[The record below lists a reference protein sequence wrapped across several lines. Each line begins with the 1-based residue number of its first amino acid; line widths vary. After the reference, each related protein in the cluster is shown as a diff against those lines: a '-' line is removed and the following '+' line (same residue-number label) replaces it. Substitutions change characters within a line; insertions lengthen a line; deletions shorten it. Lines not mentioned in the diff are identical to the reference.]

1 MYKHI
6 LSKNLDNEHKIQKYE
21 ILLMSKWILV
31 FLITFIC
38 YSPIYASEISNQA
51 RDDIES
57 IIYKA
62 INRSGLNST
71 HVVGIVSSKTQEN
84 VHRTKIYGLVEES
97 MESIFSSRS
106 RLADR
111 DRLKEIENKMKL
123 IEEIGETADGAQLW
137 LDGTTAFEGV
147 SLSLLEG
154 IDYFVWS
161 NVKKISQE
169 KVNIK
174 ISILEIKGLRSG
186 IASGETKIDDIL
198 REVDVNSENYSKWE
212 KEYSGWKEE
221 YQSAI
226 YWENVWKWTHRG
238 TLVFSLFS
246 IGLEE
251 NPTNTLFVS
260 ASMVGAVIGTTLWWI
275 NSNRVKTLR
284 EKGIEKN
291 YPLVFS
297 IIPSN
302 NKISLNVTYK
312 LVF

>member
-1 MYKHI
+1 MYKSI
-6 LSKNLDNEHKIQKYE
+6 C
-21 ILLMSKWILV
+21 V
-31 FLITFIC
+31 VLIFFI
-38 YSPIYASEISNQA
+38 YSSPIYASELSNQA

-62 INRSGLNST
+62 INQSGLGYK
-71 HVVGIVSSKTQEN
+71 HVVGILPPKIQRKI
-84 VHRTKIYGLVEES
+84 HRTKFYGLVEES
-97 MESIFSSRS
+97 MESIFASRS

-147 SLSLLEG
+147 SLSLVEG

-198 REVDVNSENYSKWE
+198 QEVDVNSENYSKWE
-212 KEYSGWKEE
+212 KGYSGWKEE

-260 ASMVGAVIGTTLWWI
+260 ASMVGAVIATTLWWI

-284 EKGIEKN
+284 EKGIDKN

-312 LVF
+312 LIF

>member
-1 MYKHI
+1 MYKSI
-6 LSKNLDNEHKIQKYE
+6 C
-21 ILLMSKWILV
+21 V
-31 FLITFIC
+31 VLIFFI
-38 YSPIYASEISNQA
+38 YSSPIYASELSNQA

-62 INRSGLNST
+62 INQSGLGYK
-71 HVVGIVSSKTQEN
+71 HVVGIVPPKIQRN
-84 VHRTKIYGLVEES
+84 INRTKFYGLVEES

-123 IEEIGETADGAQLW
+123 IEEIGETADGVQLW

-161 NVKKISQE
+161 NVKQISQE
-169 KVNIK
+169 KVSIK

-198 REVDVNSENYSKWE
+198 REIDVNSENYSKWE

-251 NPTNTLFVS
+251 NPTNTLFIS

-275 NSNRVKTLR
+275 NFNRVKTLR

>member
-1 MYKHI
+1 MYKSI
-6 LSKNLDNEHKIQKYE
+6 C
-21 ILLMSKWILV
+21 V
-31 FLITFIC
+31 VLIFFI
-38 YSPIYASEISNQA
+38 YSSPIYASELSNQA

-62 INRSGLNST
+62 INQSGLGYK
-71 HVVGIVSSKTQEN
+71 HVVGIVPPKIQRKI
-84 VHRTKIYGLVEES
+84 HRTKFYGLVEES
-97 MESIFSSRS
+97 MESIFASRS

-123 IEEIGETADGAQLW
+123 IEENGETADGAQLW

-154 IDYFVWS
+154 IDFFVWS
-161 NVKKISQE
+161 NVKQISQE
-169 KVNIK
+169 KVSIK
-174 ISILEIKGLRSG
+174 ISIFEIKGLRGG

-198 REVDVNSENYSKWE
+198 REIDVNSENYSKWE

-251 NPTNTLFVS
+251 NPTNTLFIS

>member
-1 MYKHI
+1 MYKSI
-6 LSKNLDNEHKIQKYE
+6 C
-21 ILLMSKWILV
+21 V
-31 FLITFIC
+31 VLIFFI
-38 YSPIYASEISNQA
+38 YSSPIYASELSNQA

-62 INRSGLNST
+62 INQSGLGYK
-71 HVVGIVSSKTQEN
+71 HVVGIVPPKIQRKI
-84 VHRTKIYGLVEES
+84 HRTKFYGLVEES
-97 MESIFSSRS
+97 MESIFASRS

-161 NVKKISQE
+161 NVKQISQE

-174 ISILEIKGLRSG
+174 ISILEIEGLRSG

-198 REVDVNSENYSKWE
+198 REIDVNSENYSKWE

-251 NPTNTLFVS
+251 NPTNTLFIS

>member
-1 MYKHI
+1 MYKSI
-6 LSKNLDNEHKIQKYE
+6 C
-21 ILLMSKWILV
+21 V
-31 FLITFIC
+31 VLIFFI
-38 YSPIYASEISNQA
+38 YSSPIYASELSNQA

-62 INRSGLNST
+62 INQSGLGYK
-71 HVVGIVSSKTQEN
+71 HVVGIVPPKIQRN
-84 VHRTKIYGLVEES
+84 INRTKFYGLVEES
-97 MESIFSSRS
+97 MESIFASRS

-161 NVKKISQE
+161 NVKQISQE
-169 KVNIK
+169 KVSIK
-174 ISILEIKGLRSG
+174 ISILEIKGLGLRG
-186 IASGETKIDDIL
+186 GVASGETKIDDIL
-198 REVDVNSENYSKWE
+198 REIDVNSENYSKWE

-251 NPTNTLFVS
+251 NPTNTLFIS

-275 NSNRVKTLR
+275 NSIRVNTLR
-284 EKGIEKN
+284 EKGIGKN

>member
-1 MYKHI
+1 MYKSI
-6 LSKNLDNEHKIQKYE
+6 C
-21 ILLMSKWILV
+21 V
-31 FLITFIC
+31 VLIFFI
-38 YSPIYASEISNQA
+38 YSSPIYASELSNQA
-51 RDDIES
+51 RVDIES

-62 INRSGLNST
+62 INQSGLGYK
-71 HVVGIVSSKTQEN
+71 HVVGIVPPKIQRKI
-84 VHRTKIYGLVEES
+84 HRTKFYGLVEES
-97 MESIFSSRS
+97 MESIFASRS

-111 DRLKEIENKMKL
+111 DRLKEIENKMEL

-161 NVKKISQE
+161 NVKQISQE

-198 REVDVNSENYSKWE
+198 REIDVNSENYSKWE

-251 NPTNTLFVS
+251 NPTNTLFIS

>member
-1 MYKHI
+1 MYK
-6 LSKNLDNEHKIQKYE
+6 
-21 ILLMSKWILV
+21 
-31 FLITFIC
+31 LICVVLIFFI
-38 YSPIYASEISNQA
+38 YSSPIYASELSNQA

-62 INRSGLNST
+62 INQSGLGYK
-71 HVVGIVSSKTQEN
+71 HVVGIVPPKIQRKI
-84 VHRTKIYGLVEES
+84 HRTKFYGLVEES
-97 MESIFSSRS
+97 MESILASKS
-106 RLADR
+106 RLANR
-111 DRLKEIENKMKL
+111 DRLKEIENKIKL
-123 IEEIGETADGAQLW
+123 IEENGEPADGAQLW

-147 SLSLLEG
+147 PLSLLEG
-154 IDYFVWS
+154 IDFFVWS
-161 NVKKISQE
+161 NVKQISQE
-169 KVNIK
+169 KVSIK
-174 ISILEIKGLRSG
+174 ISIFEIKGLRGG

-198 REVDVNSENYSKWE
+198 REIDVNSENYSKWE

-221 YQSAI
+221 YQSAN

-251 NPTNTLFVS
+251 NPTNTLFIS

>member
-1 MYKHI
+1 MYKSI
-6 LSKNLDNEHKIQKYE
+6 C
-21 ILLMSKWILV
+21 V
-31 FLITFIC
+31 VLIFFI
-38 YSPIYASEISNQA
+38 YSSPIYASELSNQA

-62 INRSGLNST
+62 INQSGLGYK
-71 HVVGIVSSKTQEN
+71 HVVGIVPPKIQRKI
-84 VHRTKIYGLVEES
+84 HRTKFYGLVEES
-97 MESIFSSRS
+97 MESIFASRS

-161 NVKKISQE
+161 NVKQISQE

-174 ISILEIKGLRSG
+174 ISILEIEGLRSG

-198 REVDVNSENYSKWE
+198 REIDVNSENYSKWE

-238 TLVFSLFS
+238 TLAFFLLS

-251 NPTNTLFVS
+251 NPTNTLFIS

>member
-1 MYKHI
+1 MYKSI
-6 LSKNLDNEHKIQKYE
+6 C
-21 ILLMSKWILV
+21 V
-31 FLITFIC
+31 VLIFFI
-38 YSPIYASEISNQA
+38 YSSPIYASELSNQA

-62 INRSGLNST
+62 INQSGLGYK
-71 HVVGIVSSKTQEN
+71 HVVGIVPPKIQRKI
-84 VHRTKIYGLVEES
+84 HRTKFYGLVEES
-97 MESIFSSRS
+97 MESIFASRS

-111 DRLKEIENKMKL
+111 DRLKEIENKIKL
-123 IEEIGETADGAQLW
+123 IEENGEPADGAQLW

-147 SLSLLEG
+147 PLSLLEG
-154 IDYFVWS
+154 IDFFVWS
-161 NVKKISQE
+161 NVKQISQE

-198 REVDVNSENYSKWE
+198 REIDVNSENYSKWE

-251 NPTNTLFVS
+251 NPTNTLFIS

>member
-1 MYKHI
+1 MYKSI
-6 LSKNLDNEHKIQKYE
+6 C
-21 ILLMSKWILV
+21 V
-31 FLITFIC
+31 VLIFFI
-38 YSPIYASEISNQA
+38 YSSPIYASELSNQA

-62 INRSGLNST
+62 INQSGLGYK
-71 HVVGIVSSKTQEN
+71 HVVGIVPPKIQRKI
-84 VHRTKIYGLVEES
+84 HRTKFYALVEES

-147 SLSLLEG
+147 SSSLLEG

-161 NVKKISQE
+161 NVKHISQE

-174 ISILEIKGLRSG
+174 ISILEIEGLRSG

-198 REVDVNSENYSKWE
+198 REIDVNSENYSKWE

-251 NPTNTLFVS
+251 NPTNTLFIS

>member
-1 MYKHI
+1 MYKSI
-6 LSKNLDNEHKIQKYE
+6 C
-21 ILLMSKWILV
+21 V
-31 FLITFIC
+31 VLIFFI
-38 YSPIYASEISNQA
+38 YSSPIYASELSNQA

-62 INRSGLNST
+62 INQSGLGYK
-71 HVVGIVSSKTQEN
+71 HVVGIVPPKIQRKI
-84 VHRTKIYGLVEES
+84 HRTKFYGLVEES
-97 MESIFSSRS
+97 MESIFASRS

-111 DRLKEIENKMKL
+111 DRLKEIENKMEK
-123 IEEIGETADGAQLW
+123 IEENIETADGTKLW

-161 NVKKISQE
+161 NVKQISPE

-174 ISILEIKGLRSG
+174 ISILDIKNLRSG

-198 REVDVNSENYSKWE
+198 QEVDVNSENYSKWE

-302 NKISLNVTYK
+302 NKILLNVTYK

>member
-1 MYKHI
+1 MYKSI
-6 LSKNLDNEHKIQKYE
+6 C
-21 ILLMSKWILV
+21 V
-31 FLITFIC
+31 VLIFFI
-38 YSPIYASEISNQA
+38 YSSPIYASELSNQA
-51 RDDIES
+51 RVDIES

-62 INRSGLNST
+62 INQSGLGYK
-71 HVVGIVSSKTQEN
+71 HVVGIVPPKIQRKI
-84 VHRTKIYGLVEES
+84 HRTKFYGLVEES
-97 MESIFSSRS
+97 MESIFASRS

-111 DRLKEIENKMKL
+111 DRLKEIENKMEL
-123 IEEIGETADGAQLW
+123 IEENGETADGAQLW

-198 REVDVNSENYSKWE
+198 REIDVNSENYSKWE

-251 NPTNTLFVS
+251 NPTNTLFIS

-284 EKGIEKN
+284 EKGIDKN

>member
-1 MYKHI
+1 MYKSI
-6 LSKNLDNEHKIQKYE
+6 C
-21 ILLMSKWILV
+21 V
-31 FLITFIC
+31 VLIFFI
-38 YSPIYASEISNQA
+38 YSSPIYASELSNQA

-62 INRSGLNST
+62 INQSGLGYK
-71 HVVGIVSSKTQEN
+71 HVVGIVPPKIQRN
-84 VHRTKIYGLVEES
+84 INRTKFYGLVEES
-97 MESIFSSRS
+97 MESILASKS

-111 DRLKEIENKMKL
+111 DRLKEIENKIKL
-123 IEEIGETADGAQLW
+123 IEENGEPADGAQLW

-147 SLSLLEG
+147 PLSLLEG
-154 IDYFVWS
+154 IDFFVWS
-161 NVKKISQE
+161 NVKQISQE

-174 ISILEIKGLRSG
+174 ISILEIEGLRSG

-198 REVDVNSENYSKWE
+198 REIDVNSENYSKWE

-251 NPTNTLFVS
+251 NPTNTLFIS
-260 ASMVGAVIGTTLWWI
+260 ASLVGAVIGTTLWWI

>member
-1 MYKHI
+1 MYKSI
-6 LSKNLDNEHKIQKYE
+6 C
-21 ILLMSKWILV
+21 V
-31 FLITFIC
+31 VLIFFI
-38 YSPIYASEISNQA
+38 YSSPIYASELSNQA

-62 INRSGLNST
+62 INQSGLGYK
-71 HVVGIVSSKTQEN
+71 HVVGIVPPKIQRKI
-84 VHRTKIYGLVEES
+84 HRTKFYGLVEES
-97 MESIFSSRS
+97 MESIFASRS
-106 RLADR
+106 HLADR

-123 IEEIGETADGAQLW
+123 IEEIGETADGKQLW

-154 IDYFVWS
+154 IDFFVWS
-161 NVKKISQE
+161 NVKQISQE

-198 REVDVNSENYSKWE
+198 REIDVNSENYSKWE

-251 NPTNTLFVS
+251 NPTNTLFIS

>member
-1 MYKHI
+1 MYKSI
-6 LSKNLDNEHKIQKYE
+6 C
-21 ILLMSKWILV
+21 V
-31 FLITFIC
+31 VLIFFI
-38 YSPIYASEISNQA
+38 YSSPIYASELSNQA

-62 INRSGLNST
+62 INQSGLGYK
-71 HVVGIVSSKTQEN
+71 HVVGIVPPKIQRKI
-84 VHRTKIYGLVEES
+84 HRTKFYGLVEES
-97 MESIFSSRS
+97 MESILASKS

-161 NVKKISQE
+161 NVKHISQE

-186 IASGETKIDDIL
+186 IASGETKIGDIL
-198 REVDVNSENYSKWE
+198 REIDVNSENYSKWE

-251 NPTNTLFVS
+251 NPTNTLFIS
-260 ASMVGAVIGTTLWWI
+260 ASLVGAVIGTTLWWI

>member
-1 MYKHI
+1 
-6 LSKNLDNEHKIQKYE
+6 LS
-21 ILLMSKWILV
+21 
-31 FLITFIC
+31 
-38 YSPIYASEISNQA
+38 
-51 RDDIES
+51 R
-57 IIYKA
+57 
-62 INRSGLNST
+62 
-71 HVVGIVSSKTQEN
+71 
-84 VHRTKIYGLVEES
+84 
-97 MESIFSSRS
+97 
-106 RLADR
+106 
-111 DRLKEIENKMKL
+111 
-123 IEEIGETADGAQLW
+123 
-137 LDGTTAFEGV
+137 
-147 SLSLLEG
+147 
-154 IDYFVWS
+154 
-161 NVKKISQE
+161 

-174 ISILEIKGLRSG
+174 ISILENKGSRSG

-198 REVDVNSENYSKWE
+198 REIDVNSENYSKWE

-251 NPTNTLFVS
+251 NPTNTLFIS

>member
-1 MYKHI
+1 MYKSI
-6 LSKNLDNEHKIQKYE
+6 C
-21 ILLMSKWILV
+21 V
-31 FLITFIC
+31 VLIFFI
-38 YSPIYASEISNQA
+38 YSSPIYASELSNQA

-62 INRSGLNST
+62 INQSGLGYK
-71 HVVGIVSSKTQEN
+71 HVVGIVPPKIQRKI
-84 VHRTKIYGLVEES
+84 HRTKFYGLVEES
-97 MESIFSSRS
+97 MESIFASRS

-123 IEEIGETADGAQLW
+123 IEENGETADGAQLW

-161 NVKKISQE
+161 NVKQISQE

-198 REVDVNSENYSKWE
+198 REIDVNSENYSKWE

-251 NPTNTLFVS
+251 NPTNTLFIS
-260 ASMVGAVIGTTLWWI
+260 ASLVGAVIGTTLWWI

>member
-1 MYKHI
+1 MYKSI
-6 LSKNLDNEHKIQKYE
+6 C
-21 ILLMSKWILV
+21 V
-31 FLITFIC
+31 VLIFFI
-38 YSPIYASEISNQA
+38 YSSPIYASELSNQA

-62 INRSGLNST
+62 INQSGLGYK
-71 HVVGIVSSKTQEN
+71 HVVGIVPPKIQRKI
-84 VHRTKIYGLVEES
+84 HRTKFYGLVEES
-97 MESIFSSRS
+97 MESIFASRS

-198 REVDVNSENYSKWE
+198 REIDVNSENYSKWE

-251 NPTNTLFVS
+251 NPTNTLFIS
-260 ASMVGAVIGTTLWWI
+260 ASLVGAVIGTTLWWI

>member
-1 MYKHI
+1 MYKSI
-6 LSKNLDNEHKIQKYE
+6 C
-21 ILLMSKWILV
+21 V
-31 FLITFIC
+31 VLIFFI
-38 YSPIYASEISNQA
+38 YSSPIYASELSNQA

-62 INRSGLNST
+62 INQSGLGYK
-71 HVVGIVSSKTQEN
+71 HVVGIVPPKIQRKI
-84 VHRTKIYGLVEES
+84 HRTKFYGLVEES
-97 MESIFSSRS
+97 MESIFASRS

-123 IEEIGETADGAQLW
+123 IEENGETADGAQLW

-147 SLSLLEG
+147 PLSLLDG
-154 IDYFVWS
+154 IDFFVWS
-161 NVKKISQE
+161 NVKQISQE

-198 REVDVNSENYSKWE
+198 REIDVNSENYSKWE

-251 NPTNTLFVS
+251 NPTNTLFIS

>member
-1 MYKHI
+1 MYKSI
-6 LSKNLDNEHKIQKYE
+6 C
-21 ILLMSKWILV
+21 V
-31 FLITFIC
+31 VLIFFI
-38 YSPIYASEISNQA
+38 YSSPIYASELSNQA

-62 INRSGLNST
+62 INQSGLGYK
-71 HVVGIVSSKTQEN
+71 HVVGIVPPKIQRKI
-84 VHRTKIYGLVEES
+84 HRTKFYGLVEES
-97 MESIFSSRS
+97 MESIFASRS

-161 NVKKISQE
+161 NVKHISQE

-174 ISILEIKGLRSG
+174 ISILEIEGLRSG

-198 REVDVNSENYSKWE
+198 REIDVNSENYSKWE

-251 NPTNTLFVS
+251 NPTNTLFIS

>member
-1 MYKHI
+1 MYKSI
-6 LSKNLDNEHKIQKYE
+6 C
-21 ILLMSKWILV
+21 V
-31 FLITFIC
+31 VLIFFI
-38 YSPIYASEISNQA
+38 YSSPIYASELSNQA

-62 INRSGLNST
+62 INQSGLGYK
-71 HVVGIVSSKTQEN
+71 HVVGIVPPKIQRKI
-84 VHRTKIYGLVEES
+84 HRTKFYGLVEES

-123 IEEIGETADGAQLW
+123 IEEIGETADGVQLW

-161 NVKKISQE
+161 NVKHISQE

-198 REVDVNSENYSKWE
+198 REIDVNSENHSKWE

-251 NPTNTLFVS
+251 NPTNTLFIS

>member
-1 MYKHI
+1 MYKSI
-6 LSKNLDNEHKIQKYE
+6 C
-21 ILLMSKWILV
+21 V
-31 FLITFIC
+31 VLIFFI
-38 YSPIYASEISNQA
+38 YSSPIYASELSNQA

-62 INRSGLNST
+62 INQSGLGYK
-71 HVVGIVSSKTQEN
+71 HVVGIVPPKIQRKI
-84 VHRTKIYGLVEES
+84 HRTKFYGLVEES

-147 SLSLLEG
+147 PLSLLEG
-154 IDYFVWS
+154 IDFFVWS
-161 NVKKISQE
+161 NVKQISQE

-174 ISILEIKGLRSG
+174 ISILEIEGLRSG

-198 REVDVNSENYSKWE
+198 REIDVNSENYSKWE

>member
-1 MYKHI
+1 MFK
-6 LSKNLDNEHKIQKYE
+6 
-21 ILLMSKWILV
+21 
-31 FLITFIC
+31 LICVVLIFFI
-38 YSPIYASEISNQA
+38 YSSPIYASELSNQA
-51 RDDIES
+51 RVDIES

-62 INRSGLNST
+62 INQSGLGYK
-71 HVVGIVSSKTQEN
+71 HVVGIVPPKIQRKI
-84 VHRTKIYGLVEES
+84 HRTKFYGLVEES
-97 MESIFSSRS
+97 MESIFASRS

-111 DRLKEIENKMKL
+111 DRLKEIENKMEL
-123 IEEIGETADGAQLW
+123 IEENVETADGTQLW

-147 SLSLLEG
+147 PLSLLEG

-161 NVKKISQE
+161 NVKQISPE

-174 ISILEIKGLRSG
+174 ISILDIKNLRSG

-198 REVDVNSENYSKWE
+198 REIDVNSENYSKWE

-251 NPTNTLFVS
+251 NPTNTLFIS

>member
-1 MYKHI
+1 MYKSI
-6 LSKNLDNEHKIQKYE
+6 C
-21 ILLMSKWILV
+21 V
-31 FLITFIC
+31 VLIFFI
-38 YSPIYASEISNQA
+38 YSSPIYASELSNQA

-62 INRSGLNST
+62 INQSGLGYK
-71 HVVGIVSSKTQEN
+71 HVVGIVPPKIQRKI
-84 VHRTKIYGLVEES
+84 HRTKFYGLVEES
-97 MESIFSSRS
+97 MESIFASRS

-123 IEEIGETADGAQLW
+123 IEENGETADGAQLW

-198 REVDVNSENYSKWE
+198 QEVDVNSENYSKWE

>member
-1 MYKHI
+1 MYKSI
-6 LSKNLDNEHKIQKYE
+6 C
-21 ILLMSKWILV
+21 V
-31 FLITFIC
+31 VLIFFI
-38 YSPIYASEISNQA
+38 YSSPIYASELSNQA

-62 INRSGLNST
+62 INQSGLGYK
-71 HVVGIVSSKTQEN
+71 HVVGIVPPKIQRKI
-84 VHRTKIYGLVEES
+84 HRTKFYGLVEES
-97 MESIFSSRS
+97 MESIFASRS

-123 IEEIGETADGAQLW
+123 IEENGETADGAQLW

-161 NVKKISQE
+161 NVKHISQE

-174 ISILEIKGLRSG
+174 ISILEIEGLRSG

-198 REVDVNSENYSKWE
+198 REIDVNSENYSKWE

-251 NPTNTLFVS
+251 NPTNTLFIS

>member
-1 MYKHI
+1 MYKSI
-6 LSKNLDNEHKIQKYE
+6 C
-21 ILLMSKWILV
+21 V
-31 FLITFIC
+31 VLIFFI
-38 YSPIYASEISNQA
+38 YSSPIYASELSNQA

-62 INRSGLNST
+62 INQSGLGYK
-71 HVVGIVSSKTQEN
+71 HVVGIVPPKIQRKI
-84 VHRTKIYGLVEES
+84 HRTKFYGLVEES
-97 MESIFSSRS
+97 MESIFASRS

-123 IEEIGETADGAQLW
+123 IEENGETADGAQLW

-161 NVKKISQE
+161 NVKQISQE

-198 REVDVNSENYSKWE
+198 REIDVNSENYSKWE

-251 NPTNTLFVS
+251 NPTNTLFIS

>member
-1 MYKHI
+1 MYKSI
-6 LSKNLDNEHKIQKYE
+6 C
-21 ILLMSKWILV
+21 V
-31 FLITFIC
+31 VLIFFI
-38 YSPIYASEISNQA
+38 YSSPIYASELSNQA

-62 INRSGLNST
+62 INQSGLGYK
-71 HVVGIVSSKTQEN
+71 HVVGIVPPKIQRKI
-84 VHRTKIYGLVEES
+84 HRTKFYGLVEES
-97 MESIFSSRS
+97 MESIFASRS

-161 NVKKISQE
+161 NVKHISQE

-174 ISILEIKGLRSG
+174 ISILEIEGLRSG

-198 REVDVNSENYSKWE
+198 REIDVNSENYSKWE

-251 NPTNTLFVS
+251 NPTNTLFIS
-260 ASMVGAVIGTTLWWI
+260 ASLVGAVIGTTLWWI

>member
-1 MYKHI
+1 
-6 LSKNLDNEHKIQKYE
+6 
-21 ILLMSKWILV
+21 V
-31 FLITFIC
+31 VLIFFI
-38 YSPIYASEISNQA
+38 YSSPIYASELSNQA

-62 INRSGLNST
+62 INQSGLGYK
-71 HVVGIVSSKTQEN
+71 HVVGIVPPKIQRKI
-84 VHRTKIYGLVEES
+84 HRTKFYGLVEES

-123 IEEIGETADGAQLW
+123 IEENGETADGAQLW

-147 SLSLLEG
+147 PLSLLEG
-154 IDYFVWS
+154 IDFFVWS
-161 NVKKISQE
+161 NVKQISQE

-198 REVDVNSENYSKWE
+198 REIDVNSENYSKWE

-251 NPTNTLFVS
+251 NPTKTLFIS
-260 ASMVGAVIGTTLWWI
+260 ASLVGAVIGTTLWWI

>member
-1 MYKHI
+1 MYKSI
-6 LSKNLDNEHKIQKYE
+6 C
-21 ILLMSKWILV
+21 V
-31 FLITFIC
+31 VLIFFI
-38 YSPIYASEISNQA
+38 YSSPIYASELSNQA

-62 INRSGLNST
+62 INQSGLGYK
-71 HVVGIVSSKTQEN
+71 HVVGIVPPKIQRKI
-84 VHRTKIYGLVEES
+84 HRTKFYGLVEES

-161 NVKKISQE
+161 NVKHISQE

-174 ISILEIKGLRSG
+174 ISILEIEGLRSG

-198 REVDVNSENYSKWE
+198 REIDVNSENYSKWE

-251 NPTNTLFVS
+251 NPTNTLFIS

>member
-1 MYKHI
+1 MYKSI
-6 LSKNLDNEHKIQKYE
+6 C
-21 ILLMSKWILV
+21 V
-31 FLITFIC
+31 VLIFFI
-38 YSPIYASEISNQA
+38 YSSPIYASELSNQA

-62 INRSGLNST
+62 INQSGLGYK
-71 HVVGIVSSKTQEN
+71 HVVGIVPPKIQRKI
-84 VHRTKIYGLVEES
+84 HRTKFYGLVEES
-97 MESIFSSRS
+97 MESIFASRS

-161 NVKKISQE
+161 NVKQISQE

-174 ISILEIKGLRSG
+174 ISILEIEGLRSG

-198 REVDVNSENYSKWE
+198 REIDVISENYSNWE

-251 NPTNTLFVS
+251 NPTNTLFIS
-260 ASMVGAVIGTTLWWI
+260 ASLVGAVIGTTLWWI

>member
-1 MYKHI
+1 MYKSI
-6 LSKNLDNEHKIQKYE
+6 C
-21 ILLMSKWILV
+21 V
-31 FLITFIC
+31 VLIFFI
-38 YSPIYASEISNQA
+38 YSSPIYASELSNQA

-62 INRSGLNST
+62 INQSGLGYK
-71 HVVGIVSSKTQEN
+71 HVVGIVPPKIQRKI
-84 VHRTKIYGLVEES
+84 HRTKFYGLVEES
-97 MESIFSSRS
+97 MESIFASRS

-161 NVKKISQE
+161 NVKHISQE

-198 REVDVNSENYSKWE
+198 REIDVNSENYSKWE

-226 YWENVWKWTHRG
+226 YWENVWKWTHRV

-251 NPTNTLFVS
+251 NPTNTLFIS

>member
-1 MYKHI
+1 MYKSI
-6 LSKNLDNEHKIQKYE
+6 C
-21 ILLMSKWILV
+21 V
-31 FLITFIC
+31 VLIFFI
-38 YSPIYASEISNQA
+38 YSSPIYASELSNQA

-62 INRSGLNST
+62 INQSGLGYK
-71 HVVGIVSSKTQEN
+71 HVVGIVPPKIQRKI
-84 VHRTKIYGLVEES
+84 HRTKFYGLVEES

-174 ISILEIKGLRSG
+174 ISILEIEGLRSG

-198 REVDVNSENYSKWE
+198 QEVDVNSENYSKWE

>member
-1 MYKHI
+1 MYK
-6 LSKNLDNEHKIQKYE
+6 
-21 ILLMSKWILV
+21 
-31 FLITFIC
+31 FIC
-38 YSPIYASEISNQA
+38 VVLIFFIYSSPIYASELSNQA
-51 RDDIES
+51 RVDIES

-62 INRSGLNST
+62 INQSGLGYK
-71 HVVGIVSSKTQEN
+71 HVVGIVPPKIQRN
-84 VHRTKIYGLVEES
+84 INRTKFYGLVEES
-97 MESIFSSRS
+97 MESILASKS

-111 DRLKEIENKMKL
+111 DRLKEIENKIKL
-123 IEEIGETADGAQLW
+123 IEENGEPADGAQLW

-161 NVKKISQE
+161 NVKQISQE

-174 ISILEIKGLRSG
+174 ISILEIEGLRSG

-198 REVDVNSENYSKWE
+198 REIDVNSENYSKWE

-251 NPTNTLFVS
+251 NPTNTLFIS

>member
-1 MYKHI
+1 MYKSI
-6 LSKNLDNEHKIQKYE
+6 C
-21 ILLMSKWILV
+21 V
-31 FLITFIC
+31 VLIFFI
-38 YSPIYASEISNQA
+38 YSSPIYASELSNQA

-62 INRSGLNST
+62 INQSGLGYK
-71 HVVGIVSSKTQEN
+71 HVVGIVPPKIQRKI
-84 VHRTKIYGLVEES
+84 HRTKFYGLVEES
-97 MESIFSSRS
+97 MESIFASRS

-123 IEEIGETADGAQLW
+123 IEENGETADGAQLW

-161 NVKKISQE
+161 NVKQISQE

-198 REVDVNSENYSKWE
+198 REIDVISENYSNWE

-251 NPTNTLFVS
+251 NPTNTLFIS

>member
-1 MYKHI
+1 MYKSI
-6 LSKNLDNEHKIQKYE
+6 C
-21 ILLMSKWILV
+21 V
-31 FLITFIC
+31 VLIFFI
-38 YSPIYASEISNQA
+38 YSSPIYASELSNQA

-62 INRSGLNST
+62 INQSGLGYK
-71 HVVGIVSSKTQEN
+71 HVVGIVPPKIQRN
-84 VHRTKIYGLVEES
+84 INRTKFYGLVEES
-97 MESIFSSRS
+97 MESILASKS

-123 IEEIGETADGAQLW
+123 IEENGETADGAQLW

-147 SLSLLEG
+147 PLSLLEG
-154 IDYFVWS
+154 IDFFVWS
-161 NVKKISQE
+161 NVKQISQE
-169 KVNIK
+169 KVSIK
-174 ISILEIKGLRSG
+174 ISIFEIKGLRGG

-198 REVDVNSENYSKWE
+198 REIDVNSENYSKWE

-275 NSNRVKTLR
+275 NSIRVNTLR
-284 EKGIEKN
+284 EKGIGKN

>member
-1 MYKHI
+1 MLRVESFNRFLFY
-6 LSKNLDNEHKIQKYE
+6 YGF
-21 ILLMSKWILV
+21 LLMYTSICV
-31 FLITFIC
+31 VLIFFI
-38 YSPIYASEISNQA
+38 YSSPIYASELSNQA

-62 INRSGLNST
+62 INQSGLGYK
-71 HVVGIVSSKTQEN
+71 HVVGIVPPKIQRKI
-84 VHRTKIYGLVEES
+84 HRTKFYGLVEES
-97 MESIFSSRS
+97 MESIFASRS

-123 IEEIGETADGAQLW
+123 IEEIGETADGVQLW

-161 NVKKISQE
+161 NVKHISQE

-198 REVDVNSENYSKWE
+198 REIDVNSENHSKWE

-251 NPTNTLFVS
+251 NPTNTLFIS

>member
-1 MYKHI
+1 MYKSI
-6 LSKNLDNEHKIQKYE
+6 C
-21 ILLMSKWILV
+21 V
-31 FLITFIC
+31 VLIFFI
-38 YSPIYASEISNQA
+38 YSSPIYASELSNQA

-62 INRSGLNST
+62 INQSGLGYK
-71 HVVGIVSSKTQEN
+71 HVVGIVPPKIQRKI
-84 VHRTKIYGLVEES
+84 HRTKFYGLVEES

-123 IEEIGETADGAQLW
+123 IEENGETADGAQLW

-161 NVKKISQE
+161 NVKQISQE

-198 REVDVNSENYSKWE
+198 REIDVNSENYSKWE

-251 NPTNTLFVS
+251 NPTNTLFIS